1 MKLNLVIL
9 VLFSLQNCYS
19 QITSSEKTTDVTDV
33 TKNEITNVD
42 SAIVDYFVVFNIVDR
57 SSDPE
62 LESFTK
68 KYKVGVKFQNCAID
82 SFAYKNAKKNNWKLA
97 NTLTSEFGA
106 GWKNEFSY
114 TLPGVDMKK

>member
-57 SSDPE
+57 STDPE

-68 KYKVGVKFQNCAID
+68 KYKVAVKFENCAIG
-82 SFAYKNAKKNNWKLA
+82 SIAYKNAKKNNWRLA
-97 NTLTSEFGA
+97 NALTSEFGA